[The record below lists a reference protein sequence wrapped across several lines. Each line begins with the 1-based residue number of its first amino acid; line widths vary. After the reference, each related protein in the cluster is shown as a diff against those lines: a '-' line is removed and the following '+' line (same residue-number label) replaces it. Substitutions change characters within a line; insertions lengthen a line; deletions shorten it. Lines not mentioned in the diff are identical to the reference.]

1 MLLFVILGAKVIKR
15 CKLCKKKQSIFRIL
29 MYLCAQHK
37 MTLHMNI
44 RMSIILSTGIIMAR
58 YGYDQM
64 NPTLWLILL
73 LVMTSMAIVL
83 RKWIQ
88 SQCILFYICLFLLGG
103 LLTSYQECRNR
114 KPVTYFTMDE
124 LSEQDRFLTTAQ
136 VEGTKRSVYLRESPK
151 MVEEPKIEIVR

>member
-1 MLLFVILGAKVIKR
+1 MGAKVNKNQ
-15 CKLCKKKQSIFRIL
+15 KLCKKKQSIFRIL

-37 MTLHMNI
+37 VTLHMNI
-44 RMSIILSTGIIMAR
+44 RMNIILSTGIIMAR

-73 LVMTSMAIVL
+73 LVMTSMAIIL

-103 LLTSYQECRNR
+103 LLH
-114 KPVTYFTMDE
+114 F
-124 LSEQDRFLTTAQ
+124 LSRMPQPKAC
-136 VEGTKRSVYLRESPK
+136 YLFYDG
-151 MVEEPKIEIVR
+151 